1 MELPKALPPLAAHV
15 PIIVTHGLV
24 FVSGHGPLDA
34 ERHPV
39 FAGAVG
45 SSRTEEDGY
54 AAARLSLLNVLASL
68 KQELGDLDLV
78 ARAVRLTGYV
88 LSAPDFHRQPWV
100 TDGASDTLITA
111 FGPDDGRHAR
121 TSVGVVVSPLDM
133 TVSVDTIFELSEA
146 AA

>member
-1 MELPKALPPLAAHV
+1 
-15 PIIVTHGLV
+15 
-24 FVSGHGPLDA
+24 
-34 ERHPV
+34 
-39 FAGAVG
+39 
-45 SSRTEEDGY
+45 
-54 AAARLSLLNVLASL
+54 
-68 KQELGDLDLV
+68 
-78 ARAVRLTGYV
+78 
-88 LSAPDFHRQPWV
+88 V